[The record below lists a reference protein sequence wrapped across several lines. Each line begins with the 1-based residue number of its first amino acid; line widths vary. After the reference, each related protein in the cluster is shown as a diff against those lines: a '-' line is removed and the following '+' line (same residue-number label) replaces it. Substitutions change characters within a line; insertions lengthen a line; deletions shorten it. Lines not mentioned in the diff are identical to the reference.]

1 MGMNRSEKDRAKRY
15 QALRDSFGAEKAV
28 LILSDEA
35 KAEAVFEV
43 ARQISRLADAQE
55 RNAAAM
61 DRQAE
66 ATLLLARATAGEF
79 DEVDPVPEPT
89 KPGQGMGMGGFTLV
103 ELLIT
108 IAIIT
113 ILAAILVSAMR
124 PGPTIE
130 LQREK
135 WACEQVDIVRGTR
148 IQMVGKV
155 GVPVP
160 TKTEQCVQW
169 RRLDRDDG

>member
-1 MGMNRSEKDRAKRY
+1 M
-15 QALRDSFGAEKAV
+15 
-28 LILSDEA
+28 SDEA
-35 KAEAVFEV
+35 KAMN
-43 ARQISRLADAQE
+43 RIADAIE
-55 RNAAAM
+55 
-61 DRQAE
+61 RQAE

-79 DEVDPVPEPT
+79 DDADPVPEPG
-89 KPGQGMGMGGFTLV
+89 KSGHGMGMGGFTLV

-113 ILAAILVSAMR
+113 ILAAIVVSAMR

-155 GVPVP
+155 GVPVATQ
-160 TKTEQCVQW
+160 TKQCVQW
-169 RRLDRDDG
+169 RRLDRDDE